1 MNNFSVI
8 MQTMS
13 EKKATYAKTYL
24 DRATKVQRRIDSRN
38 IVAPS

>member
-1 MNNFSVI
+1 MKNFVVIIQAMN
-8 MQTMS
+8 